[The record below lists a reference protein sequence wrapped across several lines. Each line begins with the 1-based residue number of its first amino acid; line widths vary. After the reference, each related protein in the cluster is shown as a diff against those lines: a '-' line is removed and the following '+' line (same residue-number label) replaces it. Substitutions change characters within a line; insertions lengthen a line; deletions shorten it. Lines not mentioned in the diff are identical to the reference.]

1 MSFSFHLLYRLVNRI
16 DSRSKTRL
24 IERGGRSVL
33 FSSRIKALS
42 VPRILS
48 FIFLFLFV
56 RFFRNFLCHI
66 WEGGASDVKIN
77 FSEAYSHLDVDY
89 WNFKECNFLGI
100 VLSYYEC
107 ENKFFAP
114 FFSKFEILLHKS
126 VYIPRLS
133 NRFARTDTARLPI
146 FRASSDSSNS
156 PPRRTFS
163 MHLNNRRFPN

>member
-1 MSFSFHLLYRLVNRI
+1 MSFSFHLLYRLVNQI

-56 RFFRNFLCHI
+56 RFFRNFVTFEKAAQAAWKLI
-66 WEGGASDVKIN
+66 FQKRTRT
-77 FSEAYSHLDVDY
+77 LDVDY

-107 ENKFFAP
+107 ENKFFPP

-126 VYIPRLS
+126 VYIPWLS